1 MLDPLENDV
10 FEPRETVLDP
20 WIARP
25 NQQEQFSDAF
35 LMAIAAAAGCA
46 LSRPVPDNDSIDWT
60 LSCRLSRRPKL
71 DVQMKST
78 IFQKDLNGDIR
89 YRLKIK
95 NYNDLILEDLVAP
108 RILVLVTVPRKVED
122 WLSMTPESL
131 LLRYTAYWR
140 SLAGEPK
147 LRNNK
152 ACTVTIPQRNLI
164 TPTVLRD
171 LMMRINDGEPL

>member
-1 MLDPLENDV
+1 MQEDIFDA
-10 FEPRETVLDP
+10 REHVPDP

-35 LMAIAAAAGCA
+35 LMAVAAAAGCA
-46 LSRPVPDNDSIDWT
+46 ISRPFPDNDSIDWT

-71 DVQMKST
+71 DVQLKST
-78 IFQKDLNGDIR
+78 IFQKEVGGDIR

-108 RILVLVTVPRKVED
+108 RILVLVTVPRNVED
-122 WLSMTPESL
+122 WLTMTPQSL
-131 LLRYTAYWR
+131 LLRNTAYWA
-140 SLAGEPK
+140 SLAGQPK
-147 LRNNK
+147 TRSTK

-164 TPTVLRD
+164 KPAVLRD
-171 LMMRINDGEPL
+171 LMMRINDGIPL

>member
-1 MLDPLENDV
+1 MQEDV
-10 FEPRETVLDP
+10 FEQQGAVLDP

-46 LSRPVPDNDSIDWT
+46 ISRPVPDNDSIDWT
-60 LSCRLSRRPKL
+60 LSCRLPRRPKL
-71 DVQMKST
+71 DIQLKST
-78 IFQKDLNGDIR
+78 IFQKDVINDIR

-108 RILVLVTVPRKVED
+108 RILVLVTVPRKIED

-131 LLRYTAYWR
+131 LLRYTAYWVC
-140 SLAGEPK
+140 LAGAPAV
-147 LRNNK
+147 RNTK

-164 TPTVLRD
+164 TPAVLRD
-171 LMMRINDGEPL
+171 LMLRINDGEPL